1 MGNGKILLNQFHDFL
16 ESVDT
21 STLYLNVKVMR
32 SSFIAAPHLILNI
45 VTIFH
50 QLRIFSLLVFYLKVI
65 QQLFECVLRKFT
77 GARQISALTVPI
89 L

>member
-1 MGNGKILLNQFHDFL
+1 MGNGKILLNQFHNFL
-16 ESVDT
+16 ESEDT
-21 STLYLNVKVMR
+21 STLYLNVKFMR

-50 QLRIFSLLVFYLKVI
+50 QQRIFFPLVFYLKVI
-65 QQLFECVLRKFT
+65 QQLFECVLRKLT
-77 GARQISALTVPI
+77 GAYQISALTVPI